1 MKKITAKEL
10 RKLGFEKQ
18 IELPTLDPEDRGYHY
33 YTFEITERCLLIS
46 CANDEKIK
54 GGYTI
59 EFYQIFNPSIRNL
72 KDLKKL
78 IKIIQRAE
86 ND

>member
-72 KDLKKL
+72 K
-78 IKIIQRAE
+78 AH
-86 ND
+86 

>member
-1 MKKITAKEL
+1 MEIITGKEL

-18 IELPTLDPEDRGYHY
+18 VELPTLDPEDQGYHY
-33 YTFEITERCLLIS
+33 YTYDVTKKCLLIS
-46 CANDEKIK
+46 CSNDEKID
-54 GGYTI
+54 GGYSV
-59 EFYQIFNPSIRNL
+59 EFYEFDQIKITDL

-78 IKIIQRAE
+78 IKLLKRAK